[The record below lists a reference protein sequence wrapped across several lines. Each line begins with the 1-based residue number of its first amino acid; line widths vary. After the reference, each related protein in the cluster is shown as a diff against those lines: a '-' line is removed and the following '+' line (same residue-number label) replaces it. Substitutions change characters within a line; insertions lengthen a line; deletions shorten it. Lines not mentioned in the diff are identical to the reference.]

1 MYFYTFKT
9 YNSQLSMNNFSEY
22 EKIPQSFKS
31 LNLDEKA
38 FQELEKVK
46 WVVTE
51 KVHGANFSFIYELDN
66 DNNNNHYKLFFA
78 KRKEILFWNDD
89 FFAFQLLVNQIEDKI
104 LNLFEALNQ
113 EISKEINKEYSN
125 NTTIFVK
132 KYIIFGELFGG
143 EYPHANIPQNT
154 DLQAIQTGVYYSN
167 NIGFYAF
174 DIAFETEDKEEK
186 KKENNQSERIY
197 LDYDKALNYFEK
209 YGLFHAKSL
218 FIGKLNEALT
228 FNTRINST
236 IPALLGLPLLESN
249 LIEGVVVKPFHNPST
264 EIIKFRPIIKIKNKE
279 FDEKTTFHQAKKW
292 SYTPETTFLSKSVE
306 LSFLVD
312 ELCQYLNQNRL
323 NSVLSKIGNLD
334 KTNILRMEN
343 IKKELLRDILADF
356 DEDTNNMFSE
366 LQPPQK
372 LWLKDRLNA
381 KINDF
386 LD

>member
-1 MYFYTFKT
+1 
-9 YNSQLSMNNFSEY
+9 MNDFSEY

-51 KVHGANFSFIYELDN
+51 KVHGANFSFIYKLDN
-66 DNNNNHYKLFFA
+66 DKNYKLFFA
-78 KRKEILFWNDD
+78 KRKEILAWNDD

-104 LNLFEALNQ
+104 LSLFEALNQ
-113 EISKEINKEYSN
+113 EISKEYN

-143 EYPHANIPQNT
+143 EYPHENIPKNT
-154 DLQAIQTGVYYSN
+154 AIQAIQTGVYYSN
-167 NIGFYAF
+167 NIGFCAF
-174 DIAFETEDKEEK
+174 DIAFEIENKEG
-186 KKENNQSERIY
+186 NNQLERIY
-197 LDYDKALNYFEK
+197 LDYEKTVNYFEK
-209 YGLFHAKSL
+209 YGLLHAKPL
-218 FIGKLNEALT
+218 FIGKLNEALA

-236 IPALLGLPLLESN
+236 IPALLGLPLLENN
-249 LIEGVVVKPFHNPST
+249 LIEGLVIKPLHNPNT

-279 FDEKTTFHQAKKW
+279 FDEKIVFHQAKKW
-292 SYTPETTFLSKSVE
+292 SYTPESAFLSKSAE

-334 KTNILRMEN
+334 KNNVLRMES
-343 IKKELLRDILADF
+343 IKMELLRDILVDF

-372 LWLKDRLNA
+372 QWLKERLNA
-381 KINDF
+381 KIDDF
-386 LD
+386 LLKLI

>member
-1 MYFYTFKT
+1 
-9 YNSQLSMNNFSEY
+9 MNDFSEY

-38 FQELEKVK
+38 FQELTKVK

-66 DNNNNHYKLFFA
+66 DNNSDNNSNNNYKLFFA
-78 KRKEILFWNDD
+78 KRKEILSWNDD

-113 EISKEINKEYSN
+113 EISNEISKEYSN

-143 EYPHANIPQNT
+143 EYPHANIPKNI

-174 DIAFETEDKEEK
+174 DIAFETENKEENK
-186 KKENNQSERIY
+186 EENNQPERIY
-197 LDYDKALNYFEK
+197 LDYEKALNYFEK
-209 YGLFHAKSL
+209 YDLLHAKPL
-218 FIGKLNEALT
+218 FIGKLNECLA

-236 IPALLGLPLLESN
+236 IPALLGLPLLENN

-279 FDEKTTFHQAKKW
+279 FDEKIAFHQAKKW

-323 NSVLSKIGNLD
+323 NSVLSKIGKLD

-343 IKKELLRDILADF
+343 IKTELLRDILVDF

-366 LQPPQK
+366 LQPPQQQ
-372 LWLKDRLNA
+372 WLKDRLNA

-386 LD
+386 LS

>member
-1 MYFYTFKT
+1 
-9 YNSQLSMNNFSEY
+9 MNNFSEY

>member
-1 MYFYTFKT
+1 
-9 YNSQLSMNNFSEY
+9 MNDFSEY
-22 EKIPQSFKS
+22 EKIPQNFKS

-66 DNNNNHYKLFFA
+66 DNDSNNNYKLFFA
-78 KRKEILFWNDD
+78 KRKEVLSWNDD

-113 EISKEINKEYSN
+113 EISNEISKEYSN

-143 EYPHANIPQNT
+143 EYPHENIQKNT
-154 DLQAIQTGVYYSN
+154 DVQAIQTGVYYSN

-174 DIAFETEDKEEK
+174 DIAFEIENKEG
-186 KKENNQSERIY
+186 NNQLERIY
-197 LDYDKALNYFEK
+197 LDYEKALNYFEK
-209 YGLFHAKSL
+209 YGLLHAKPL

-236 IPALLGLPLLESN
+236 IPALLGMPLLENN

-279 FDEKTTFHQAKKW
+279 FDEKIAFHQAKKW

-323 NSVLSKIGNLD
+323 NSVLSKIGKLD
-334 KTNILRMEN
+334 KSNILRMEN

-386 LD
+386 LG